1 MNSIRY
7 ATEES
12 THEPVVKMRIV
23 GDSVMQ
29 VNSIFQK
36 VQEMNPLF
44 LIRVI
49 DTVCEDGRY
58 YVSLFSLSDWIG
70 YHGVLF
76 LLLSCFIH
84 SEWLQVERGGVERGR
99 VLHSAW
105 SEVAS

>member
-1 MNSIRY
+1 MIMKV
-7 ATEES
+7 A
-12 THEPVVKMRIV
+12 
-23 GDSVMQ
+23 GDSAQ
-29 VNSIFQK
+29 QLSSICQR
-36 VQEMNPLF
+36 MNMESSPYLVGILDVILDNDMAYVLF
-44 LIRVI
+44 A
-49 DTVCEDGRY
+49 
-58 YVSLFSLSDWIG
+58 SLNDWIG